1 MPPDGYFRLFGGGRS
16 ASSGRKASR
25 FGVSCGRNDPDGG
38 GCRFAC
44 GPGTLQAWVVMNGE
58 HESPQPESG
67 IGRSLQE
74 AREERGLTLRQV
86 EERTKVRARYLQDLE
101 RENFGVLPAVYV
113 LGSLKTYADHL
124 GLDGEA
130 LSADL
135 KGRLEP
141 DEPEDLTEEPAI
153 AGSRRDTEDEYE
165 AAPLLTVGFDHLFIG
180 MGLVLICTLAVMTL
194 VFALATN
201 DGPAV
206 SQIREP
212 AIPESPSEITLAGN
226 FLERPERQ
234 PRSQVAPPEPESK
247 ESDGRNKEEKD
258 GRTENEADS
267 PKGDDKDRPE
277 QQPED
282 ASSQDSLFGDVKF
295 VPAPSFPPPVT
306 VTASPAASAGPL
318 PTTPASSASA
328 SPEPSSSASSS
339 APASPAPASP
349 APATDSPTAPTGAP
363 SATVPAATA
372 PEAPSPGPAPAPV
385 TAEPAT
391 AEPAPTATQPVPTAT
406 GSPNSPGSQGAQSGD
421 LDASRL
427 VDGITAQVEDAMG
440 PVR

>member
-1 MPPDGYFRLFGGGRS
+1 
-16 ASSGRKASR
+16 
-25 FGVSCGRNDPDGG
+25 
-38 GCRFAC
+38 
-44 GPGTLQAWVVMNGE
+44 MNGE
-58 HESPQPESG
+58 HESPRPESG

-86 EERTKVRARYLQDLE
+86 EEGTKVRARYLQDLE

-135 KGRLEP
+135 KRRLEP
-141 DEPEDLTEEPAI
+141 DEPEDLPEKSAE
-153 AGSRRDTEDEYE
+153 AGSDRNTEDEYE

-180 MGLVLICTLAVMTL
+180 MGLVLICSLAVMTL

-234 PRSQVAPPEPESK
+234 PRSQATLPEPQSK
-247 ESDGRNKEEKD
+247 ESDGRNEEEKD
-258 GRTENEADS
+258 GRTENEADL
-267 PKGDDKDRPE
+267 PKDDDKDRPE

-306 VTASPAASAGPL
+306 VTASPAASASPL
-318 PTTPASSASA
+318 PTIPTSSASA
-328 SPEPSSSASSS
+328 SPAPLSSASSS
-339 APASPAPASP
+339 APASS
-349 APATDSPTAPTGAP
+349 APATDAPAATASTDAP

-372 PEAPSPGPAPAPV
+372 PEASGPGPAPA
-385 TAEPAT
+385 PAT
-391 AEPAPTATQPVPTAT
+391 AEPAPTATQPAPAAT
-406 GSPNSPGSQGAQSGD
+406 GMPNRPGSQGAQSGD

-427 VDGITAQVEDAMG
+427 VDGISAQVEDAMD

>member
-1 MPPDGYFRLFGGGRS
+1 
-16 ASSGRKASR
+16 
-25 FGVSCGRNDPDGG
+25 
-38 GCRFAC
+38 
-44 GPGTLQAWVVMNGE
+44 MNGE
-58 HESPQPESG
+58 HESPRPESG

-86 EERTKVRARYLQDLE
+86 EEGTKVRARYLQDLE

-124 GLDGEA
+124 GLDGKA

-135 KGRLEP
+135 KRRLEP
-141 DEPEDLTEEPAI
+141 DEPEDLPEKSAE
-153 AGSRRDTEDEYE
+153 AGSDRNTEDEYE
-165 AAPLLTVGFDHLFIG
+165 AASLLTVGFDHLFLG
-180 MGLVLICTLAVMTL
+180 MGLVLICSLAVMTL

-212 AIPESPSEITLAGN
+212 AIPETPSEITLAGN
-226 FLERPERQ
+226 FLERPEHQ
-234 PRSQVAPPEPESK
+234 PRSQVALPEPESK
-247 ESDGRNKEEKD
+247 ESDGRNEGEKD

-267 PKGDDKDRPE
+267 PKDDDKDRPE

-282 ASSQDSLFGDVKF
+282 ASSQDSLFGDVTF
-295 VPAPSFPPPVT
+295 VPAPSFSPPVIG
-306 VTASPAASAGPL
+306 TASPVASAGPL
-318 PTTPASSASA
+318 PTTPTSSASA
-328 SPEPSSSASSS
+328 SPAPSSSASAS

-349 APATDSPTAPTGAP
+349 APATDAPTATASTGAP

-385 TAEPAT
+385 IAEPT
-391 AEPAPTATQPVPTAT
+391 PTQPAPVAAETPDRVD
-406 GSPNSPGSQGAQSGD
+406 SQGAQSGD

>member
-1 MPPDGYFRLFGGGRS
+1 
-16 ASSGRKASR
+16 
-25 FGVSCGRNDPDGG
+25 
-38 GCRFAC
+38 
-44 GPGTLQAWVVMNGE
+44 MNGE

-141 DEPEDLTEEPAI
+141 DEPEDFTEEPAK
-153 AGSRRDTEDEYE
+153 AGSSRDTEGEYE
-165 AAPLLTVGFDHLFIG
+165 AAPLLTVGFDHLFLG

-234 PRSQVAPPEPESK
+234 PRSQVAPTEPQSK
-247 ESDGRNKEEKD
+247 ESDD
-258 GRTENEADS
+258 RTENEADL
-267 PKGDDKDRPE
+267 PKDDDKDRPE
-277 QQPED
+277 QQSED
-282 ASSQDSLFGDVKF
+282 ASSQDSHFGDVKF
-295 VPAPSFPPPVT
+295 VPAPSFFPR
-306 VTASPAASAGPL
+306 L
-318 PTTPASSASA
+318 P
-328 SPEPSSSASSS
+328 
-339 APASPAPASP
+339 
-349 APATDSPTAPTGAP
+349 
-363 SATVPAATA
+363 
-372 PEAPSPGPAPAPV
+372 
-385 TAEPAT
+385 
-391 AEPAPTATQPVPTAT
+391 
-406 GSPNSPGSQGAQSGD
+406 
-421 LDASRL
+421 
-427 VDGITAQVEDAMG
+427 
-440 PVR
+440 

>member
-1 MPPDGYFRLFGGGRS
+1 
-16 ASSGRKASR
+16 
-25 FGVSCGRNDPDGG
+25 
-38 GCRFAC
+38 
-44 GPGTLQAWVVMNGE
+44 MNGE
-58 HESPQPESG
+58 HESPRPEWG

-141 DEPEDLTEEPAI
+141 DEPEDLPEEPAK
-153 AGSRRDTEDEYE
+153 AGSSRGTEDEYE
-165 AAPLLTVGFDHLFIG
+165 AAPLLTVGFDHLFLG

-194 VFALATN
+194 VFALATS

-212 AIPESPSEITLAGN
+212 AIPETPSEITLAGN

-234 PRSQVAPPEPESK
+234 PRSQVAPTEPESK
-247 ESDGRNKEEKD
+247 END

-267 PKGDDKDRPE
+267 PKDDDKDQPE

-295 VPAPSFPPPVT
+295 VPAPSFSPPVT
-306 VTASPAASAGPL
+306 VTASPAASASPL
-318 PTTPASSASA
+318 PTTSPTSSASA
-328 SPEPSSSASSS
+328 SPAPSSSASSS
-339 APASPAPASP
+339 SPVSPAPASPAPASP
-349 APATDSPTAPTGAP
+349 APATDAPAATASTGAP

-372 PEAPSPGPAPAPV
+372 PEASGPGPAPAP
-385 TAEPAT
+385 AI
-391 AEPAPTATQPVPTAT
+391 AEPAPTATQPAPAAT
-406 GSPNSPGSQGAQSGD
+406 GTPNRPGSQGAQSGD

-427 VDGITAQVEDAMG
+427 VDGISAQVEDAVG
-440 PVR
+440 SVR